1 MRWGFNRELD
11 YGRFLNSWPVGGLE
25 LAQLLEAVR
34 GCESFQ
40 PRLLLKTSLGLL
52 GLGFLAF
59 TLVLERFWA

>member
-34 GCESFQ
+34 GCESFE
-40 PRLLLKTSLGLL
+40 PRLLLKTSLGL
-52 GLGFLAF
+52 
-59 TLVLERFWA
+59 